1 MSKPSISKPNR
12 EKADNS
18 GFERQWPIPVLREGE
33 HYYFEDG
40 LMVFTEAYHAARGT
54 CCGNR
59 CRHCPFEHINVK

>member
-1 MSKPSISKPNR
+1 MAKPSSDKL
-12 EKADNS
+12 ADA
-18 GFERQWPIPVLREGE
+18 EAELEWPIPVLREGE

-59 CRHCPFEHINVK
+59 CRHCPFDHANVR